1 MTINTDFAID
11 AAKSIYYIGAVHG
24 ASGAGYYTVLELH
37 RWASDLADDA
47 AASGD
52 DLVDITSLTP
62 SDRSTDN
69 IITLLNGY
77 ILDDGHGSE
86 TEAISQHIYD
96 GSILEN
102 VGLGSQNIWDGIV
115 VIAAENMRLQVLQSG
130 VTIVDDFWNSVPF
143 SQAAGEFGLN
153 RDTAN
158 GISHRMM
165 INVNTANADIDGR
178 RLIGMTR
185 VSFDE
190 KQAGDVGGFA
200 YSEFKINGTAR
211 GNNVMALTFA
221 QDLNDT
227 VTASG
232 APHNTVAN
240 TNEGYI
246 GIDVDANAAD
256 EFYYSAWNKNSASIN
271 EFYTR
276 IKFLTRVDFATT
288 LYGIPGQDFRGI
300 THEITVTPGGAL
312 DYVEAAVFEWS
323 GINSGTGQLLAI
335 DDVDSGTATKL
346 WMQILTGV
354 APVNTDTVIQS
365 GSNSATNTV
374 TGTIER
380 TVSPVIA
387 GVSTGSALIG
397 AYGLGLTTSSLSA
410 TDKVFDLTNT
420 QINPPNNVTFTVTG
434 VISGEDRVLVGPD
447 DSGTLGITQFDVFSA
462 VTAGDTTVQVDAG
475 TGGLNEV
482 PGTGTASEKDTP
494 NAGTIRVLG
503 DDDIYHRLT
512 YTGYTVAAS
521 DMTFTGIPATG
532 IGSMPVNAALN
543 QPVFISYID
552 ELASLYT
559 LTEAQT
565 SGTETIIEVTPD
577 PASAPI
583 QPTTGDIRIE
593 RDDATVTEIAYTST
607 PANQFIIGSTDFSTL
622 TALNGAP
629 VFVKGATN
637 PTTSQYTATYDGA
650 TTRDLFVRVRD
661 GGTEGDATGI
671 KTFET
676 PASISDAS
684 TSVAA
689 IRTSDA

>member
-11 AAKSIYYIGAVHG
+11 ASKNIYYIGAVHG

-47 AASGD
+47 AATGD

-77 ILDDGHGSE
+77 ILDDLNGSA
-86 TEAISQHIYD
+86 TDPISQHLYD
-96 GSILEN
+96 GSIIEN
-102 VGLGSQNIWDGIV
+102 AGLGSQNIWDGIV

-130 VTIVDDFWNSVPF
+130 VTIVDDFWNEVPF
-143 SQAAGEFGLN
+143 GEAAGNFGLN
-153 RDTAN
+153 RDVAN
-158 GISHRMM
+158 GISHRFM
-165 INVNTANADIDGR
+165 INVNTSNADIDGR

-190 KQAGDVGGFA
+190 KQAGDVGGFTF
-200 YSEFKINGTAR
+200 SEFKINGTAR

-227 VTASG
+227 VTAAG

-246 GIDVDANAAD
+246 GIDVDANGAD

-271 EFYTR
+271 QFYQR
-276 IKFLTRVDFATT
+276 IKYLTRVDETTT
-288 LYGIPGQDFRGI
+288 LYGLPGQDFRGI

-312 DYVEAAVFEWS
+312 DYVEPEAISWTGTNA
-323 GINSGTGQLLAI
+323 GTGQLLAI
-335 DDVDSGTATKL
+335 DNVDSGTATKI
-346 WMQILTGV
+346 WMQLLTGV
-354 APVNTDTVIQS
+354 APVSGDTIV
-365 GSNSATNTV
+365 GATNSATNV
-374 TGTIER
+374 ATGTVER
-380 TVSPVIA
+380 TVSPVVA

-397 AYGLGLTTSSLSA
+397 AYGFGLTTSSLAA

-434 VISGEDRVLVGPD
+434 VIAGEDRVLVGPEAV
-447 DSGTLGITQFDVFSA
+447 GALNTTQFDISLALVG
-462 VTAGDTTVQVDAG
+462 GDTTVRVDAG
-475 TGGLNEV
+475 TGGNGET
-482 PGTGTASEKDTP
+482 PGDGTQSASDTP
-494 NAGTIRVLG
+494 NSGTIRVLG
-503 DDDIYHRLT
+503 VDNVYHRLT
-512 YTGYTVAAS
+512 YTSYTTDPDEMIFAGV
-521 DMTFTGIPATG
+521 PATG
-532 IGSMPVNAALN
+532 IGSMPTTAALN
-543 QPVFISYID
+543 QPVFVSYID
-552 ELASLYT
+552 KLANLYST
-559 LTEAQT
+559 TSALTGAAVT
-565 SGTETIIEVTPD
+565 SVPVTPSPD
-577 PASAPI
+577 AAPI
-583 QPTTGDIRIE
+583 QPTTGTIRIE
-593 RDDATVTEIAYTST
+593 REDGTISEIAYTAT
-607 PANQFIIGSTDFSTL
+607 PPNAFTIGSTDFSTTGVL
-622 TALNGAP
+622 DGAP
-629 VFVKGATN
+629 VYVLGASN
-637 PTTSQYTATYDGA
+637 PTTASYTATYDGSNA
-650 TTRDLFVRVRD
+650 RDLFVRVRD